1 MEPLFFSTLIWSNPD
16 GVWQLGC
23 ASPPRARSRLIM
35 GGAQRRRGGRAAA
48 PPTQVPSDASTAG
61 LILRRCSQ
69 ERGLTHICTIQ
80 AKDERDEAKMERQRA
95 EKAAQDAYT
104 NGITSNSAEWRIEA
118 QIDSYRDS
126 ERKAIEENDKELK
139 EAIEN
144 AQEQIAKAQEKME
157 DKADK
162 DKDSAKNAVRKAMRS
177 ASSDFTREVK
187 GVKHMVRQLRR
198 EFDKKPSTPSYAA
211 PPYVTPPYAAT
222 PYAASPYAAPPYAAL
237 SYGTPPWPYSP
248 VYGGAVA
255 GAGVYHQGRWQDKAI
270 FLQRSDFL
278 CVNACDKE
286 IVKEVWRLYL
296 NPSAKLI
303 ERTPPWG
310 LFFLGG
316 FQTKSPTEEDLPGK
330 ITPKIDQ
337 FWWMFL
343 EGSKKRGGPL
353 PPGNHP
359 KR

>member
-1 MEPLFFSTLIWSNPD
+1 
-16 GVWQLGC
+16 
-23 ASPPRARSRLIM
+23 
-35 GGAQRRRGGRAAA
+35 
-48 PPTQVPSDASTAG
+48 
-61 LILRRCSQ
+61 
-69 ERGLTHICTIQ
+69 LTHKCTIQ
-80 AKDERDEAKMERQRA
+80 AKDERDEAKMERERA

-162 DKDSAKNAVRKAMRS
+162 DKDSAKNAVRKAMRI

-198 EFDKKPSTPSYAA
+198 EFDKKPSTPPYTA
-211 PPYVTPPYAAT
+211 PPYATPPYATPPYAT
-222 PYAASPYAAPPYAAL
+222 PPYAAPPYAAL

-255 GAGVYHQGRWQDKAI
+255 GAGVYHQGRGRWQDKAI
-270 FLQRSDFL
+270 FLQRSDSL
-278 CVNACDKE
+278 CVNACDNE
-286 IVKEVWRLYL
+286 IVKQVLRLYL
-296 NPSAKLI
+296 NPSAQLI
-303 ERTPPWG
+303 ERTPSCG
-310 LFFLGG
+310 SFFLGG
-316 FQTKSPTEEDLPGK
+316 CQKKSPAGEDLHGN
-330 ITPKIDQ
+330 ITPKNDQ
-337 FWWMFL
+337 FWGTFL
-343 EGSKKRGGPL
+343 EGSKKKGGPL

-359 KR
+359 KRRAPPGGVASRGVSWDQSGRLCQEFSVKSPTRSCGSGCVASKHGVL